1 MKKTKKSESKFKNW
15 LKTLQQKRRIVVLD
29 EESFEEKR
37 NFTTSKFSLFIL
49 FLFSIIIFSL
59 GGFLLISNTSLKTL
73 ISGYPSPTAQ
83 KELIDNHIALDQK
96 LNDLIVKTKKEEQY
110 INNIQKILRG
120 DSPTSRDTI
129 FRDFKP
135 KKANSEN
142 VLSVSE
148 KTMREKVNKREKYDI
163 DVIPGGALKKDVLPE
178 ILLFPPIVGELTNEM
193 NISSGHFGVD
203 IIAPKNEAV
212 VAILKGTIVYQNWS
226 PTDGHVVHI
235 QHKNNLLSIYKHN
248 SEVLKKIGEYVDA
261 GEPISIVGNS
271 GEHSTGPHLHFE
283 LWHNGYPINPE
294 KFINFQ

>member
-1 MKKTKKSESKFKNW
+1 MRRVLKKKEISQ
-15 LKTLQQKRRIVVLD
+15 LQ
-29 EESFEEKR
+29 
-37 NFTTSKFSLFIL
+37 NFLYLYF
-49 FLFSIIIFSL
+49 FLFSIIVFSL

-73 ISGYPSPTAQ
+73 ISGYPSPTDQ

-96 LNDLIVKTKKEEQY
+96 LNDLIVKTEKEEQY

-120 DSPTSRDTI
+120 DSPNSRDTI
-129 FRDFKP
+129 FREFKP
-135 KKANSEN
+135 KKDNSEN

-163 DVIPGGALKKDVLPE
+163 DLIPGGALKKDVLPE

-283 LWHNGYPINPE
+283 LWHNGYPINPK

>member
-1 MKKTKKSESKFKNW
+1 MKKTKQSESRFKNW
-15 LKTLQQKRRIVVLD
+15 LKTLQQKRRIVVFD

-49 FLFSIIIFSL
+49 FLFSIIVFSL

-73 ISGYPSPTAQ
+73 ISGYPSPTDQ

-96 LNDLIVKTKKEEQY
+96 LNDLIVKTEKEEQY

-120 DSPTSRDTI
+120 DSPNSRDTI

>member
-1 MKKTKKSESKFKNW
+1 M
-15 LKTLQQKRRIVVLD
+15 
-29 EESFEEKR
+29 
-37 NFTTSKFSLFIL
+37 
-49 FLFSIIIFSL
+49 
-59 GGFLLISNTSLKTL
+59 
-73 ISGYPSPTAQ
+73 
-83 KELIDNHIALDQK
+83 
-96 LNDLIVKTKKEEQY
+96 
-110 INNIQKILRG
+110 
-120 DSPTSRDTI
+120 RD
-129 FRDFKP
+129 
-135 KKANSEN
+135 
-142 VLSVSE
+142 
-148 KTMREKVNKREKYDI
+148 KVNKREKYDI

-226 PTDGHVVHI
+226 PTDGHVIHI

>member
-1 MKKTKKSESKFKNW
+1 MKKTKESESRLKMW
-15 LKTLQQKRRIVVLD
+15 LKNLQQKRRIVVLD

-49 FLFSIIIFSL
+49 FLFSIIVFSIL
-59 GGFLLISNTSLKTL
+59 FFLLISNTSIKTL
-73 ISGYPSPTAQ
+73 IPGYPSPTAQ
-83 KELIDNHIALDQK
+83 KELIDNNIALDQK
-96 LNDLIVKTKKEEQY
+96 LNDLIVKTEKEEQY
-110 INNIQKILRG
+110 INNIQKILKG
-120 DSPTSRDTI
+120 DTPSSRDTI
-129 FRDFKP
+129 FKDFKA
-135 KKANSEN
+135 KKVNSKN
-142 VLSVSE
+142 VLSAAE
-148 KTMREKVNKREKYDI
+148 KTMRDKVNKREKYDI

-178 ILLFPPIVGELTNEM
+178 ILLFPPIIGELTNEM